1 MDFITT
7 FLPEKWKIELTSRF
21 LDNNEMDIND
31 RDKRSIN
38 RKIGWSGGMPPNKA
52 IEKFI
57 NELKRS
63 KKKVIIKT
71 CKMCDCKKSSDSNGE
86 YEIDLCSRHM
96 NGINLLKELFSTDE
110 YDICCH
116 CIDEKKCSRCA
127 CLFMVGSQYCKKHD
141 SCDFKTDE
149 RGLRCQN
156 KCINCS
162 KEDKEKNS
170 VLTTN
175 QNNDRINIT
184 KNFKIEHNQHNIDMY
199 SKVMENFYFDYL
211 KAPDQELYIENN
223 YEISGV
229 PKNCF
234 RMMLKTIES
243 NDTDVSATTSMP

>member
-1 MDFITT
+1 MYSILSCYISLNSTVGVPGCGVLKSKM
-7 FLPEKWKIELTSRF
+7 FLSVSTYFSFSFAFGVGNKYNSIKSIEFSLLSLSEIEDDHCMTKKEK
-21 LDNNEMDIND
+21 
-31 RDKRSIN
+31 
-38 RKIGWSGGMPPNKA
+38 
-52 IEKFI
+52 
-57 NELKRS
+57 
-63 KKKVIIKT
+63 V
-71 CKMCDCKKSSDSNGE
+71 
-86 YEIDLCSRHM
+86 Y
-96 NGINLLKELFSTDE
+96 STDE

-149 RGLRCQN
+149 RGLRCQI